1 MSDKLITLAKILCV
15 IVGISFSLML
25 VALFLSMAWMMLS
38 SSGFPNGTVD
48 VFRGWVS
55 SIGKAVTAK
64 EVITRTVKVTNVG
77 KPSVAEERSKITPVS
92 AIKVTPTS
100 GTVAK
105 GKTTT
110 LTVSFEPESAT
121 DKTFRAVY
129 GAIAGCTFFIAREHT
144 QAEYRWI
151 EMFGH
156 GKRMNMPWWGG
167 FDPRAWDVASLM
179 DFAVPVVA
187 CLLVWLLVNR
197 G

>member
-1 MSDKLITLAKILCV
+1 MNPCSVSGWLHQSARS
-15 IVGISFSLML
+15 G
-25 VALFLSMAWMMLS
+25 
-38 SSGFPNGTVD
+38 SGFKD
-48 VFRGWVS
+48 SRWIS
-55 SIGKAVTAK
+55 
-64 EVITRTVKVTNVG
+64 R
-77 KPSVAEERSKITPVS
+77 R
-92 AIKVTPTS
+92 
-100 GTVAK
+100 
-105 GKTTT
+105 
-110 LTVSFEPESAT
+110 
-121 DKTFRAVY
+121 
-129 GAIAGCTFFIAREHT
+129 AIAGCTFFIAREHT